1 MTNSISPTWTAEK
14 AKQVL
19 DLVHA
24 DIRDGIYTPVPSTVN
39 ELQSF
44 TDLHDYVDANEYL
57 ADVMGWDALD
67 EEYNAVADLV
77 TVLLS
82 ESPIKL

>member
-1 MTNSISPTWTAEK
+1 MTTEISPTWTAEK
-14 AKQVL
+14 AKHIL

-24 DIRDGIYTPVPSTVN
+24 DIREGVYTPVPGTVT

-44 TDLHDYVDANEYL
+44 SDLHDFVDANEYL

-67 EEYNAVADLV
+67 EEYAAVSILV
-77 TVLLS
+77 DALLS
-82 ESPIKL
+82 ESPINL